1 MKNIWILPIFLLAL
15 SCEDKK
21 SINSISKVF
30 VEKDVALESLA
41 ENLSNPW
48 GMTFL
53 SDGSLLITE
62 RSGDVLRYKNGKMYI
77 VNGVPEVISRGQGGL
92 LDIVAHPNYK
102 ENNLIFFTAS
112 VGTKAS
118 LSTALFRAKFNND
131 QFQDVIKIFQA
142 EDRNY
147 SSDKHFGSRIAIDNK
162 GFVFVGLGDRYND
175 RDYAQDLSYH
185 NGKLIRIKDN
195 GDIPE
200 DNPFVIT
207 PNAKPEI
214 WSYGHRNI
222 QGLAIHPTTGAL
234 WSHEHGPKGGD
245 EINVIKK
252 GANYGWP
259 LATFGVDYDG
269 SIISNNTTIDGSEDP
284 IHHWTPSIAPC
295 GMNFYLSE
303 VIPQW
308 NGSLFLG
315 ALAGKHLNRITLEN
329 NKVVNEER
337 LFEQMGRFRQVIQGP
352 DGYIYFVTENPGV
365 LYRILPSN

>member
-1 MKNIWILPIFLLAL
+1 MKHIRILSIFLLAL

-21 SINSISKVF
+21 ATKTTNEAL
-30 VEKDVALESLA
+30 VEKNVTLEM
-41 ENLSNPW
+41 LSDKLTNPW
-48 GMTFL
+48 GMAFL
-53 SDGSLLITE
+53 SDESILITE
-62 RSGDVLRYKNGKMYI
+62 RSGGVFRYKNGNMNI
-77 VNGVPEVISRGQGGL
+77 VDGVPKVISRGQGGL

-102 ENNLIFFTAS
+102 ENKLIFFTAS

-118 LSTALFRAKFNND
+118 LNTALFRAQFNKD
-131 QFQDVIKIFQA
+131 EFQDVIKIFQA
-142 EDRNY
+142 EDRNNT
-147 SSDKHFGSRIAIDNK
+147 SDKHFGSRIAIDNK

-200 DNPFVIT
+200 DNPFVKT
-207 PNAKPEI
+207 PNAKLEI

-222 QGLAIHPTTGAL
+222 QGLTIHPTTGEL

-245 EINVIKK
+245 EINIIKK

-269 SIISNNTTIDGSEDP
+269 STISNNTTIPGAEDP

-295 GMNFYLSE
+295 GMNFYFSD
-303 VIPQW
+303 VISQW

-315 ALAGKHLNRITLEN
+315 ALAGKHLNRITFEDH
-329 NKVVNEER
+329 KIIDEER
-337 LFEQMGRFRQVIQGP
+337 LFEKMGRFRQVVQGP
-352 DGYIYFVTENPGV
+352 DGYIYFITENPGV